1 MIHQNVSKSIRIST
15 YVRTLTNR
23 KEQLVFEVQVAN
35 TKVFRKRWW
44 QFVAMANGQTMFD
57 TFFTCDED
65 DDDQEDHL
73 GKKGDMSLTKMGA
86 RIEGMEGQKGH
97 EFGS

>member
-1 MIHQNVSKSIRIST
+1 
-15 YVRTLTNR
+15 
-23 KEQLVFEVQVAN
+23 
-35 TKVFRKRWW
+35 
-44 QFVAMANGQTMFD
+44 MANGQTMFD
-57 TFFTCDED
+57 TFFFTCDED
-65 DDDQEDHL
+65 DVDDQEDHL